1 MYVDFIQFNKKS
13 FENQE
18 KVHEEKL
25 LFQLDLDY
33 HSEFILKL
41 GQDLDTALT
50 ASISCPWSVI
60 AGYFLNPHSV
70 NSCLGFTLFWLLYH
84 IIQACWEDS

>member
-18 KVHEEKL
+18 KVHEEKR

-33 HSEFILKL
+33 HSEF
-41 GQDLDTALT
+41 
-50 ASISCPWSVI
+50 
-60 AGYFLNPHSV
+60 
-70 NSCLGFTLFWLLYH
+70 
-84 IIQACWEDS
+84 